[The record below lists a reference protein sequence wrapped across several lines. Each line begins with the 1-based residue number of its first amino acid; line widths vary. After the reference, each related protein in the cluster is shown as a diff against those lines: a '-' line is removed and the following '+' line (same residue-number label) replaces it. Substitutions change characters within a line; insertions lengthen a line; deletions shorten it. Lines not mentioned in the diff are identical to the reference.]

1 MAAAAPRM
9 RAIGLEARREAAF
22 WLCWGGEPPS
32 VGEGEPVEAVG
43 VLEETMVELEPEDEV
58 GAPET
63 EDAAEEVVVV
73 RVEDPLEVVEA
84 ELVLLAE
91 EEALEVLLALEEL
104 EMAE

>member
-9 RAIGLEARREAAF
+9 RAIGLEARSEAAF

-32 VGEGEPVEAVG
+32 VGVGEPVEAVG
-43 VLEETMVELEPEDEV
+43 VLEETMVELEPEEEV

-63 EDAAEEVVVV
+63 EEDAAEVVVV

-84 ELVLLAE
+84 ELLAE
-91 EEALEVLLALEEL
+91 EEEGLEVLLALEEL